1 MTLREL
7 EALRDEITAHPANA
21 WARELGWDPVYVAR
35 PDARILVIGQAPGVD
50 AQESGIPWND
60 ASGARL
66 ISWLGVDEP
75 TFRDPSLF
83 AIVPMDFY
91 FPGRGHSGH
100 LPPRADFA
108 PLWHPRLLPLLPH
121 VELTLLIGGHAQRFY
136 LEDRRPLT
144 ERVRAFR
151 DFLPERLPL
160 VHPSPLNFRWQARN
174 PWFEAEVVPALRA
187 RVAEV
192 IGRAARR

>member
-7 EALRDEITAHPANA
+7 ELVRQEIVADPANSWATALGYAPLYVAHPS
-21 WARELGWDPVYVAR
+21 ARVV
-35 PDARILVIGQAPGVD
+35 IIGQAPGIR

-60 ASGARL
+60 ASGVRL
-66 ISWLGVDEP
+66 KEWLGVDEP
-75 TFRDPSLF
+75 TFRDPTRF

-91 FPGRGHSGH
+91 YPGRGRTGD

-108 PLWHPRLLPLLPH
+108 PTWHPRLLALMPRI
-121 VELTLLIGGHAQRFY
+121 ELTLLVGEHAQRFY
-136 LEDRRPLT
+136 LGRGTLT

-151 DFLPERLPL
+151 DYLPDRLPL

-174 PWFEAEVVPALRA
+174 PWFEAEVLPALRT
-187 RVAEV
+187 RVAQV
-192 IGRAARR
+192 LA